1 MSKDIDFTN
10 IEYDLLM
17 NALDVSVSKHLLDE
31 HYTVVSANN
40 RYYEMFGYTKE
51 EYESLFHNQCDLFYK
66 ENPDDWNELVN
77 HVVKTF
83 SKGERKYE
91 HLGRMRHRNGKKL
104 WIKLMGFLTG
114 EVVDGFPVSYSVM
127 VDITKQ
133 MLTQIEQ
140 TVTYNNFP
148 GLIAK
153 FKVTDFGFQLLDA
166 NKKYFDMFK
175 NKVNFLIEDINSET
189 YLNSIYKHYDD
200 FRNGKY
206 ICFSISPQN
215 LKGEIVHMQVI
226 AECID
231 WEDDKPIYLLIYSD
245 VTKLVK
251 QNKIIEENNKELEK
265 LAFTDQITGGMNR
278 TQFNIIANEIISLSP
293 VGTYTLVWLNMQKF
307 KLINDLAGN
316 IAGDKL
322 LKYIYNCIKSHL
334 NEGEFVTR
342 IFADNFTLLL
352 KEDKENIN
360 SRLNAIVT
368 YINKFN
374 DNTDYKYMLYFT
386 AGAYI
391 INDSSL
397 EITKIQDRANVASKS
412 IKNIENHELCIFNFY
427 SKADKEKLIL
437 EKNIENRMY
446 EALEKKEFQVYL
458 QPKLELSSQVIC
470 GAEALV
476 RWVHPVEGIMP
487 PNEFIP
493 LFEKNGFIVQL
504 DLYVFEEVCRTLR
517 RWIDSGLNAI
527 KISVNMSRY
536 HFSFKDFINAYKKI
550 AEKYSIP
557 SHLIEIEITE
567 TIVFKDVKVFSEIIN
582 EIHKNGF
589 KCSIDDF
596 GSGYSSINMLKD
608 IYVDTIKLDGAFF
621 KSERLDSRR
630 ERDIIVSIIDLAKKL
645 NMTTV
650 AEGIET
656 EFQKKFL
663 REINCDMLQGYVF
676 SKPLPIKDFEKLMFQ
691 NYTN

>member
-31 HYTVVSANN
+31 HYTVVWANN

-114 EVVDGFPVSYSVM
+114 EIIDGCPVSYSVM
-127 VDITKQ
+127 VDITRQ
-133 MLTQIEQ
+133 MLTKIEQ

-175 NKVNFLIEDINSET
+175 NKANFLIEDIDSET

-200 FRNGKY
+200 FKNGKY

-265 LAFTDQITGGMNR
+265 LAFIDQITGGMNR
-278 TQFNIIANEIISLSP
+278 TKFNIIANEIISLSP
-293 VGTYTLVWLNMQKF
+293 AGTYTLVWLNMQKF

-316 IAGDKL
+316 IAGDNL
-322 LKYIYNCIKSHL
+322 LKFIYNCIKSHL

-360 SRLNAIVT
+360 SRLNTIVT
-368 YINKFN
+368 YINRFN
-374 DNTDYKYMLYFT
+374 NNTDYKYMLYFT

-391 INDSSL
+391 INDTSL

-458 QPKLELSSQVIC
+458 QPKLELSSQVIR

-476 RWVHPVEGIMP
+476 RWIHPVEGIMP

-517 RWIDSGLNAI
+517 KWIDSGLNAI

-536 HFSFKDFINAYKKI
+536 HFSFKDFINAYKEI

-557 SHLIEIEITE
+557 PHLIEIEITE

-582 EIHKNGF
+582 EIHENGF

-621 KSERLDSRR
+621 KSERLDSQR
-630 ERDIIVSIIDLAKKL
+630 ERDIIISIIDLAKKL

-656 EFQKKFL
+656 NFQKNFL

-676 SKPLPIKDFEKLMFQ
+676 SKPLPIKAFEKLMFQ
-691 NYTN
+691 KYIN

>member
-1 MSKDIDFTN
+1 MSKDTDFTN
-10 IEYDLLM
+10 IEYDFLM
-17 NALDVSVSKHLLDE
+17 NALDVSVSRHLIDE
-31 HYTVVSANN
+31 HYTVVWANN

-77 HVVKTF
+77 NVAKAF

-127 VDITKQ
+127 VDITRQ

-175 NKVNFLIEDINSET
+175 NKVNFLIEDINSEI
-189 YLNSIYKHYDD
+189 YLDSIYKYYDD

-206 ICFSISPQN
+206 ICFPISPQN

-245 VTKLVK
+245 VTKLVE

-265 LAFTDQITGGMNR
+265 LAFTDQTTGGMNR

-293 VGTYTLVWLNMQKF
+293 AGTYTLVWLNMQKF

-322 LKYIYNCIKSHL
+322 LKYIYNCIKLHL

-352 KEDKENIN
+352 KEDKKNIN

-368 YINKFN
+368 HINRFN
-374 DNTDYKYMLYFT
+374 DNKDYKYMLYFT

-391 INDSSL
+391 INDTSL

-427 SKADKEKLIL
+427 SKSDKEKLIL

-458 QPKLELSSQVIC
+458 QPKLELSTQVIC

-504 DLYVFEEVCRTLR
+504 DLYVFEEVCSTLR
-517 RWIDSGLNAI
+517 KWIDSGLNAV

-536 HFSFKDFINAYKKI
+536 HFSFKDFINAYKEI

-557 SHLIEIEITE
+557 PHLIEIEITE

-608 IYVDTIKLDGAFF
+608 IYVDTIKLDRAFF
-621 KSERLDSRR
+621 KSERLDSQR
-630 ERDIIVSIIDLAKKL
+630 ERDIIVSIIDLSKKL

-656 EFQKKFL
+656 NFQKNFL

-691 NYTN
+691 KYTN

>member
-31 HYTVVSANN
+31 HYTVVWANN

-114 EVVDGFPVSYSVM
+114 EIIDGCPVSYSVM
-127 VDITKQ
+127 VDITRQ
-133 MLTQIEQ
+133 MLTKIEQ

-175 NKVNFLIEDINSET
+175 NKANFLIEDIDSET

-200 FRNGKY
+200 FKNGKY

-265 LAFTDQITGGMNR
+265 LAFIDQITGGMNR
-278 TQFNIIANEIISLSP
+278 TKFNIIANEIISLSP
-293 VGTYTLVWLNMQKF
+293 AGTYTLVWLNMQKF

-316 IAGDKL
+316 IAGDNL
-322 LKYIYNCIKSHL
+322 LKFIYNCIKSHL

-360 SRLNAIVT
+360 SRLNTIVT
-368 YINKFN
+368 YINRFN
-374 DNTDYKYMLYFT
+374 NNTDYKYMLYFT

-391 INDSSL
+391 INDTSL

-476 RWVHPVEGIMP
+476 RWIHPVEGIMP

-517 RWIDSGLNAI
+517 KWIDSGLNAI

-536 HFSFKDFINAYKKI
+536 HFSFKDFINAYKEI

-557 SHLIEIEITE
+557 PHLIEIEITE

-582 EIHKNGF
+582 EIHENGF

-621 KSERLDSRR
+621 KSERLDSQR
-630 ERDIIVSIIDLAKKL
+630 ERDIIISIIDLAKKL

-656 EFQKKFL
+656 NFQKNFL

-676 SKPLPIKDFEKLMFQ
+676 SKPLPIKAFEKLMFQ
-691 NYTN
+691 KYIN